1 MTNPSH
7 IEHPFAWLEPRLR
20 KVEVLWGRGR
30 LEESYA
36 LLKQSLSEALAV
48 LRLERNAP
56 PELMR
61 ELEQLVREA
70 PAWAVPDVASEQLPV
85 QRVWLERTRSAC
97 LRLQGVPQRPQALRV
112 WIAIGLCLLA
122 GAVAAYA
129 VRAPKLEAT
138 ASAEYAP
145 EYAASNAVDGRA
157 ETEWLLPGAELGYL
171 DVDLGTTREVKV
183 AVITNAHNRHYV
195 DRGVKKARLE
205 LYDDDTLVDK
215 VDIAFAKLE
224 SKHNPVRFKLKG
236 KRGNRIRIEVLEF
249 HSLGAG
255 IAEVR
260 VE

>member
-1 MTNPSH
+1 MTSPSH
-7 IEHPFAWLEPRLR
+7 IAHPFAWLAPRLR

-30 LEESYA
+30 LDESYA

-56 PELMR
+56 AELTR

-70 PAWAVPDVASEQLPV
+70 ATWAVPEVAGEQLPA
-85 QRVWLERTRSAC
+85 QRAWLERTRSAC
-97 LRLQGVPQRPQALRV
+97 LRLQGVPHRPQAPRV
-112 WIAIGLCLLA
+112 WIAIGLCVLA

-138 ASAEYAP
+138 ASAEYAA
-145 EYAASNAVDGRA
+145 EYAASYAIDGRP

-171 DVDLGTTREVKV
+171 DIDLGTTREVKV
-183 AVITNAHNRHYV
+183 VVITNAHNRHYV
-195 DRGVKKARLE
+195 DRGVKKGRVE
-205 LYDDDTLVDK
+205 LYDDDVLIDK
-215 VDIAFAKLE
+215 VDISFAKLE
-224 SKHNPVRFKLKG
+224 SKHKPVRFKLKG
-236 KRGNRIRIEVLEF
+236 RRGNRIRIEVLEF
-249 HSLGAG
+249 HGLGAG